1 MRDEHSERK
10 KRLLIWVR
18 IGASALVGEYV
29 FNRQAFHDQGFR
41 AFLRTDIW
49 VPAFAVVMSYWIL
62 LVAQR
67 RGITTLGIGDTTAK
81 KPR

>member
-1 MRDEHSERK
+1 MGDEHSERK
-10 KRLLIWVR
+10 KRLLMWSR
-18 IGASALVGEYV
+18 IGASALVGECI

-49 VPAFAVVMSYWIL
+49 VPAFAVVMSYWVL

-67 RGITTLGIGDTTAK
+67 RETTTLGIGDATAK